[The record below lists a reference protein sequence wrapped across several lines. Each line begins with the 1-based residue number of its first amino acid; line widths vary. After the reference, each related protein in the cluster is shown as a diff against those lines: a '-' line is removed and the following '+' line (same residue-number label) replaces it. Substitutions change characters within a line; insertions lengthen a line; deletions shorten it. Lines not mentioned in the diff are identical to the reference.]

1 MREEYPDSC
10 KKFTVDA
17 LVVAM
22 CLKTLILDVG
32 KCMRTH
38 ISGGVRPYILQ
49 LLDSLSILKFAVLMI
64 NNKNN
69 CTLETAGHS
78 SRSLQTITT

>member
-32 KCMRTH
+32 KCMRTN
-38 ISGGVRPYILQ
+38 ISGVRPYILQ